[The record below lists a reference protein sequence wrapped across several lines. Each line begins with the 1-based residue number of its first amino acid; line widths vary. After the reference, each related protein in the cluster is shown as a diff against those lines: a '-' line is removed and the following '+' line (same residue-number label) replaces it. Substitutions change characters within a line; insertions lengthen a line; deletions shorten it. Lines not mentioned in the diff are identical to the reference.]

1 MRIEQVIVNGPHQVD
16 LVERDIPD
24 KPAAGEILIETEK
37 TFISAGTELANY
49 TALDPSVHIAGSW
62 NAYPWAAG
70 YSNVGR
76 IVAVGKDVVGF
87 TKGDRVWSFGNH
99 ASYHYVS
106 LIDLLGMRTVTDESF
121 IPPLIVLPPD
131 DVSSEV
137 AVAAEMAGIAISA
150 LRVSTAQAGDSV
162 AVFGLG
168 LVGNLCAQFFQ
179 TQGCRVYGIDPM
191 PARRKL
197 ANKVGIT
204 NTLTG
209 TDSEVRDQLLEITNG
224 DGVTVAIDAVGD
236 YLVVKEAA
244 SVVAQ
249 AGEVIF
255 LGSQRAE
262 REGSFTDVLRPV
274 HWKHVRYIGALEWQ
288 FPLHPTRGTRHSTY
302 SNIQRI
308 YELIA
313 DKKIDVESLISHRM
327 KPKEI
332 KLAYDSLLNNKD
344 HYWGVV
350 LDWTSN

>member
-1 MRIEQVIVNGPHQVD
+1 M
-16 LVERDIPD
+16 
-24 KPAAGEILIETEK
+24 
-37 TFISAGTELANY
+37 
-49 TALDPSVHIAGSW
+49 
-62 NAYPWAAG
+62 
-70 YSNVGR
+70 
-76 IVAVGKDVVGF
+76 
-87 TKGDRVWSFGNH
+87 DRVLSFGNH
-99 ASYHYVS
+99 VSHHYVS
-106 LIDLLGMRTVTDESF
+106 LSDPVGLRTIAGQSF
-121 IPPLIVLPPD
+121 ASGIPPLIALIPD

-137 AVAAEMAGIAISA
+137 AVAARMAGVAISA

-274 HWKHVRYIGALEWQ
+274 HWKHVRYIGALQFQ
-288 FPLHPTRGTRHSTY
+288 FPLHPTSGTRHSIY
-302 SNIQRI
+302 SNMQRI
-308 YELIA
+308 YELIT
-313 DKKIDVESLISHRM
+313 DKKINVESLISHRM

-332 KLAYDSLLNNKD
+332 KLAYDSLLNDKD